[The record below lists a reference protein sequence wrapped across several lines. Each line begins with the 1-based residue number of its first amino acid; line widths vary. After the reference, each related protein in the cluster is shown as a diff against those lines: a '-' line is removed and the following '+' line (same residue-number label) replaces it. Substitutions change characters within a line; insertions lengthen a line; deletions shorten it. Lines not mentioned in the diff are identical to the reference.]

1 MKVKFLLSTVLVLT
15 FVLAACAPQAAS
27 TTKAASTK
35 KAAEP
40 TAVIPVTGAS
50 ETPATS
56 SKTSSTAKG
65 SPTLGSKAT
74 TAAPGT
80 TTAPQG
86 SSATLT
92 PGPALTND
100 ISMDDQAVKSGMVL
114 VSMVDSL
121 QPGWVAIF
129 TDDNG
134 QPGKLL
140 GYTAVP
146 AGTSEDIQVKVDT
159 GSVTPKMI
167 AMLLT
172 DAGQIGTF
180 EYPGADQPVKN
191 AGMSENVMAVFNRVS
206 Q

>member
-1 MKVKFLLSTVLVLT
+1 MPIQIYAQKGEKRMKVRFLLSTVLVLT
-15 FVLAACAPQAAS
+15 FVLTACAPQ
-27 TTKAASTK
+27 AASTK

-40 TAVIPVTGAS
+40 KAAIPVTGAS

-56 SKTSSTAKG
+56 SKTSSKTTKN
-65 SPTLGSKAT
+65 PTSGPAAT
-74 TAAPGT
+74 SVT
-80 TTAPQG
+80 Q
-86 SSATLT
+86 T
-92 PGPALTND
+92 PGPAQTND

-134 QPGKLL
+134 QPGRLL

-146 AGTSEDIQVKVDT
+146 AGTSDDIQVKVDSS
-159 GSVTPKMI
+159 SVTPKMI

-172 DAGQIGTF
+172 DAGKIGTF
-180 EYPGADQPVKN
+180 EYPGADQPVRN
-191 AGMSENVMAVFNRVS
+191 AYVNQNVMAVFNRVS

>member
-1 MKVKFLLSTVLVLT
+1 MKVKFLLSTVLVLAS
-15 FVLAACAPQAAS
+15 VLAACSPQAA
-27 TTKAASTK
+27 APTK

-40 TAVIPVTGAS
+40 KAAIPVTGGS
-50 ETPATS
+50 ETPAAS
-56 SKTSSTAKG
+56 SANTKNPATG
-65 SPTLGSKAT
+65 S
-74 TAAPGT
+74 AA

-86 SSATLT
+86 ASAAQT
-92 PGPALTND
+92 PGPALAND
-100 ISMDDQAVKSGMVL
+100 ISMDDQSIKSGVVL

-140 GYTAVP
+140 GYTAIP
-146 AGTSEDIQVKVDT
+146 AGTSEDIQVKVDAS
-159 GSVTPKMI
+159 SVTPKMI

-172 DAGQIGTF
+172 DAGKIGTF
-180 EYPGADQPVKN
+180 EYPGADQPVKG
-191 AGMSENVMAVFNRVS
+191 AYTDQNVMAVFNRVS